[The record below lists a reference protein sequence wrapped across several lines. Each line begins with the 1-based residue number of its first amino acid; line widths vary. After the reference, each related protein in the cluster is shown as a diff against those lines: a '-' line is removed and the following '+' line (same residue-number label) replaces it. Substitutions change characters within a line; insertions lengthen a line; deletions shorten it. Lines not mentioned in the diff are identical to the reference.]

1 MATLPDNRSLAAARV
16 TQKRLSSTARGTRSN
31 PPAPRSPPR
40 RAAEEPAG
48 QPVADTVRK
57 AGWRG
62 DRAIQFSIF
71 PSLPESSTPSP
82 LAGGEGWDGGEKHGL
97 GTPPACTPTLAL
109 PLAQGEGKDRQA
121 RVRKLNGPVFLEK
134 G

>member
-1 MATLPDNRSLAAARV
+1 MATLPDNRSLGAARA

-31 PPAPRSPPR
+31 PPAPSSPPR

-62 DRAIQFSIF
+62 EYRGAGHSWTTT
-71 PSLPESSTPSP
+71 LPTPP
-82 LAGGEGWDGGEKHGL
+82 TPP
-97 GTPPACTPTLAL
+97 TPPALCGNPGAKTRHKSFRFLPADPAHLA
-109 PLAQGEGKDRQA
+109 
-121 RVRKLNGPVFLEK
+121 K
-134 G
+134 GVP